1 MSILSTTSIFSS
13 GKKKKQSTGSGIDLN
28 VKETSVVTW
37 KSAESFRSGIPSLVR
52 RATNGWNFA
61 SVGVLY
67 TWQIPCPLP
76 RGGSRIAVTQCC
88 TGTYRNSEERNR
100 SSDNKMWSIRLYSIT
115 FCNSTPNQ
123 PIGFVAAFFRTLD
136 IYRVTTFLDG
146 CRQAGRRR
154 RRRAIFGSYQRGKCT
169 QYSFPPLSDS
179 SGRSFGKRHKV
190 VIWILRRLSQ
200 QPTPSRSNCAYSTSG
215 QLGHLYYCLL
225 VCLSVTIVFE
235 TATHPK

>member
-1 MSILSTTSIFSS
+1 MEVGGRLSVGNSVI
-13 GKKKKQSTGSGIDLN
+13 GSTGDQW
-28 VKETSVVTW
+28 VKLC
-37 KSAESFRSGIPSLVR
+37 I
-52 RATNGWNFA
+52 A
-61 SVGVLY
+61 SVGVPY